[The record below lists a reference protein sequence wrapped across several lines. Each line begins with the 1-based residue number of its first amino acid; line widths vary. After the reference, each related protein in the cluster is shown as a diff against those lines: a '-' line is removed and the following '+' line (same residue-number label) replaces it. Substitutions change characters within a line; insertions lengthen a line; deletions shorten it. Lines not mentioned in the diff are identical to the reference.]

1 MKARMS
7 AHDHPPEGAC
17 TPPCPSWSEGAI
29 ELFAVQR
36 RYEDMLAACRAAAHV
51 ECLIVAPETPGAE
64 LVSVADRARSRGR
77 IKKAVACYRKALE
90 IAPGDLTI
98 HAKLAPLLA
107 RRGLGAEAMES
118 FALAADGQLKAGFI
132 DRAVSLRRQAAE
144 TFPEE
149 YPLWQELT
157 RLHLI
162 RDRRADAVAA
172 LRVGGRK
179 LLHSRHKDVGVQ
191 VLRLALEIEPRNVE
205 VTLLLARLL
214 ARCGR
219 KAEALPLL
227 DDLDSRV
234 GGAMLRRARRLAFR
248 LSPTPRRL
256 WRWARA
262 VFGKR

>member
-1 MKARMS
+1 M
-7 AHDHPPEGAC
+7 
-17 TPPCPSWSEGAI
+17 
-29 ELFAVQR
+29 
-36 RYEDMLAACRAAAHV
+36 
-51 ECLIVAPETPGAE
+51 
-64 LVSVADRARSRGR
+64 ADRARSRGR
-77 IKKAVACYRKALE
+77 VKQAVAGYRKALE
-90 IAPGDLTI
+90 VAPGDLAI

-107 RRGLGAEAMES
+107 RRGLKAEALES

-157 RLHLI
+157 RLHLL

-172 LRVGGRK
+172 LRAGGQE
-179 LLHSRHKDVGVQ
+179 LLHSRHREVGVQ
-191 VLRLALEIEPRNVE
+191 VLRRALEIEPGHVE

-227 DDLDSRV
+227 DALDPRA
-234 GGAMLRRARRLAFR
+234 GGAVLWRARRLAFR

-256 WRWARA
+256 WRWAKA
-262 VFGKR
+262 ALGKR

>member
-1 MKARMS
+1 MF
-7 AHDHPPEGAC
+7 
-17 TPPCPSWSEGAI
+17 W
-29 ELFAVQR
+29 R
-36 RYEDMLAACRAAAHV
+36 RRPKDR
-51 ECLIVAPETPGAE
+51 TE
-64 LVSVADRARSRGR
+64 LVAVADRARARGR
-77 IKKAVACYRKALE
+77 IKKAIAGYRKALE
-90 IAPGDLTI
+90 IAPGDLAI
-98 HAKLAPLLA
+98 HARLAPLLA
-107 RRGLGAEAMES
+107 RRRLKAEAMES

-157 RLHLI
+157 RLHLL

-172 LRVGGRK
+172 LRAGGQR
-179 LLHSRHKDVGVQ
+179 LLRSRHREVGVQ
-191 VLRLALEIEPRNVE
+191 VLRRALEIEPGQVE

-227 DDLDSRV
+227 DALDARA
-234 GGAMLRRARRLAFR
+234 GGAVLRRARRLAFR

-256 WRWARA
+256 WRWAKA
-262 VFGKR
+262 ALGKR